1 MKIQLLFIYCL
12 LSYTSVAQTEP
23 RIERIWLET
32 SILNTTNIGSRNVHY
47 YDGYND
53 LPSYLNTT
61 TEGQTLTGVSI
72 LFRNTTVG
80 VSNNLFQ
87 KKKMSINQSVGM
99 NLGLANYHFLGHAQD
114 SSSTSFID
122 YDTLG
127 NPTKQ
132 VVHTSYIDR
141 YKSVSRIGLLYQNS
155 FGISGK
161 RWSIDIVLRHIIHL
175 KVKDQFQLKYFDTYD
190 TTNVSR
196 SMGSWE
202 GDGRTRLKDFKLYTI
217 DSPPYYDYSSHNRK
231 TSIQYEANL
240 LLKPAIKI
248 GSKQRFE
255 IYEITGLTLLRAY
268 GKDFNSHFTALHLGI
283 GCVYTL
289 RP

>member
-1 MKIQLLFIYCL
+1 
-12 LSYTSVAQTEP
+12 
-23 RIERIWLET
+23 
-32 SILNTTNIGSRNVHY
+32 
-47 YDGYND
+47 
-53 LPSYLNTT
+53 
-61 TEGQTLTGVSI
+61 
-72 LFRNTTVG
+72 
-80 VSNNLFQ
+80 
-87 KKKMSINQSVGM
+87 
-99 NLGLANYHFLGHAQD
+99 
-114 SSSTSFID
+114 
-122 YDTLG
+122 
-127 NPTKQ
+127 
-132 VVHTSYIDR
+132 
-141 YKSVSRIGLLYQNS
+141 
-155 FGISGK
+155 
-161 RWSIDIVLRHIIHL
+161 
-175 KVKDQFQLKYFDTYD
+175 
-190 TTNVSR
+190 
-196 SMGSWE
+196 MGSWE